1 MLQDI
6 PKMTTAAIRTHDQL
20 SPAVVV
26 KNLLRGKKIVRRAD
40 VVDVLLAKV
49 NDIYIK
55 ASLKAEPA
63 RVDFCYWPSLSNE
76 FTRKNSFEVFFPL
89 FFFVCLFV

>member
-1 MLQDI
+1 M
-6 PKMTTAAIRTHDQL
+6 
-20 SPAVVV
+20 V
-26 KNLLRGKKIVRRAD
+26 KNLLRRKKIVPRAD